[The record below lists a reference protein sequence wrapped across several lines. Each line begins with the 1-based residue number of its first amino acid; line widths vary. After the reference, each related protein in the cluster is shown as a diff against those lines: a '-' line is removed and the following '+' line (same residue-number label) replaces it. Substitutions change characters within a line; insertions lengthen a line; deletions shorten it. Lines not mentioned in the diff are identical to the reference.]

1 VIKQLWIRSNASPV
15 LSGRRFSYFRSL
27 ACAFQPSA
35 IFGTHR
41 VEAVQGWR
49 MHGSRRPS
57 RSSLTNNV
65 PLPVVSFYMPCRIF
79 RCSSRLTARAPQ
91 LIAFPLA
98 SESLLYFKISF
109 TVRAHNT
116 GMGWGHTRSAAHS
129 LSSLNSDDL
138 NDVDESVADSQGK
151 VVGYKESAQRIG

>member
-1 VIKQLWIRSNASPV
+1 
-15 LSGRRFSYFRSL
+15 
-27 ACAFQPSA
+27 
-35 IFGTHR
+35 
-41 VEAVQGWR
+41 
-49 MHGSRRPS
+49 MHGSWRPS

-65 PLPVVSFYMPCRIF
+65 PLPVVSFYMPSRIF

-98 SESLLYFKISF
+98 SESLLRFKISF

-116 GMGWGHTRSAAHS
+116 GMGWGHARSAAHS

-151 VVGYKESAQRIG
+151 FVGHKESAQRIG